1 LRLLVQAG
9 LVELAVGAMFG
20 WLVVLRLEAA
30 PLLARVGVTSPRRI
44 LQAHID
50 YLMMGLILIAV
61 GLALPALPALNKA
74 ALLFGTAVN
83 PTLFLPLAFREE
95 WSKHIAYR
103 AVSVASFAAT
113 SGGLVAAA
121 FSGL

>member
-1 LRLLVQAG
+1 MRLLVQAG
-9 LVELAVGAMFG
+9 LVELAVGALFG

-30 PLLARVGVTSPRRI
+30 PLLARVGVKTPRRI
-44 LQAHID
+44 LQAHIV

-61 GLALPALPALNKA
+61 GLALPDLAAWNKA
-74 ALLFGTAVN
+74 ALLFGTVVN
-83 PTLFLPLAFREE
+83 PTLFVPLAFREE
-95 WSKHIAYR
+95 WSKHTAYR

-121 FSGL
+121 IAGL